1 MAETDRPE
9 RRVPEPK
16 QSETLQQI
24 AQAWEQAKE
33 QFAQLR
39 AEVEKNAKMAM
50 AKQESTFVRRERD
63 QALRDLGEAVWVM
76 VQRGKVALPQQLTAM
91 VKAVEVVEAR
101 QKAQQASIA
110 DLLKEGSE
118 AADRLKDKRP
128 IRKSP
133 VAAVPKKR

>member
-1 MAETDRPE
+1 M
-9 RRVPEPK
+9 PEPK

-24 AQAWEQAKE
+24 AQAWDQAKQ

-39 AEVEKNAKMAM
+39 AEVERNSKLVQ
-50 AKQESTFVRRERD
+50 AKQESTFVGRERD
-63 QALRDLGEAVWVM
+63 QALRDLGEAVWLF
-76 VQRGKVALPQQLTAM
+76 VQRGKLQVPAQLNAM

-128 IRKSP
+128 VRKSP
-133 VAAVPKKR
+133 LAVATKKR